1 MQSGEEASAP
11 SQPALRHSQRSL
23 TAPEVS
29 NTLTEF
35 LNTRASGDA
44 ANAAAA
50 TVPSAEEE
58 VPGTIPA
65 LPPPGAP
72 SPSAAS
78 SADAPERSQA
88 TTATITS
95 KKSKKSVMKSKS
107 KQFNEESSSTKNL
120 RDSHDP
126 HASFDLELQSHHSGL
141 SRPSSQASHATD
153 FSGLGNDDFM
163 QKYKMMKLLLKE
175 KEKELKAMQDKEMEN
190 QRPQSPKVFAQVFGR
205 KTAQQKEEE
214 QALVQPPDPAEI
226 LKQVRRRRFVVLVII
241 FAGMCFMPIFVLPMF
256 KSEITP

>member
-1 MQSGEEASAP
+1 M
-11 SQPALRHSQRSL
+11 
-23 TAPEVS
+23 
-29 NTLTEF
+29 
-35 LNTRASGDA
+35 
-44 ANAAAA
+44 
-50 TVPSAEEE
+50 
-58 VPGTIPA
+58 
-65 LPPPGAP
+65 
-72 SPSAAS
+72 
-78 SADAPERSQA
+78 
-88 TTATITS
+88 
-95 KKSKKSVMKSKS
+95 MKNKS
-107 KQFNEESSSTKNL
+107 KQFNEESSSTKDL
-120 RDSHDP
+120 HT
-126 HASFDLELQSHHSGL
+126 SFDLELQSHHSGL

>member
-29 NTLTEF
+29 KTLTEF
-35 LNTRASGDA
+35 LDTRASGDA

-65 LPPPGAP
+65 LPPKE
-72 SPSAAS
+72 S
-78 SADAPERSQA
+78 SQA

-95 KKSKKSVMKSKS
+95 KKSKKSMMKNKS
-107 KQFNEESSSTKNL
+107 KQFNEESSSTKDL
-120 RDSHDP
+120 HT
-126 HASFDLELQSHHSGL
+126 SFDLELQSHHSGL

-175 KEKELKAMQDKEMEN
+175 KEKELKAMQDKELEN
-190 QRPQSPKVFAQVFGR
+190 QLPQSPKVFAQVFGR